1 MGRKEVT
8 MSSKLKIKYY
18 RKKPVAIEAV
28 QLTRENALEVL
39 AWINSKATDRLT
51 QTFDN
56 GLSIATLEGVMKAN
70 YGDYIVKG
78 VKGEFYPVRED
89 IFEQTYEEITNEK

>member
-1 MGRKEVT
+1 
-8 MSSKLKIKYY
+8 MSSKLKIKHY

-39 AWINSKATDRLT
+39 AWINSEATDRLT
-51 QTFDN
+51 QTVDN

-70 YGDYIVKG
+70 YGDYIIKG
-78 VKGEFYPVRED
+78 VKGEFYPVRKD
-89 IFEQTYEEITNEK
+89 IFEQTYEEVIDEG

>member
-1 MGRKEVT
+1 

-39 AWINSKATDRLT
+39 AWINSEATDRLT

-70 YGDYIVKG
+70 YGDYIIKG
-78 VKGEFYPVRED
+78 VKGEFYPVRKD
-89 IFEQTYEEITNEK
+89 IFEQTYEEVTNEG